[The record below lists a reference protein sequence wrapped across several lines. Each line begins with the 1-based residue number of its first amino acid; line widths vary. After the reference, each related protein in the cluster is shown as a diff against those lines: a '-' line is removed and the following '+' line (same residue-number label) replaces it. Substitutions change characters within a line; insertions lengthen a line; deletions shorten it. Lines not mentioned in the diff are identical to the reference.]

1 MAVGQMTDQY
11 AAWRR
16 ALAGNKLDLGVRGD
30 PMSPPSGFYRQKAW
44 KGDTSP
50 QRLLAIWR
58 EADGAL
64 TVERF
69 VNKKHS
75 VQTMTALEAD
85 SLFESPDI
93 VAVSQELYDSILNG
107 GEWPAVHTT
116 YLRTK
121 DIKAGVAWSEEWSRG
136 QLAVHIGIDPVED
149 RLGATENARA
159 VVGDNN
165 PPPDMATHE
174 SIAARLVGLG
184 KQLAG
189 CLKEWGGKPRTKAE
203 GDAVANFAVEFKKI
217 ENDVVA
223 RHKMAKQPSLDAGRE
238 VDGTWFPIRDNAKA
252 YRDKA
257 LVIATAFI
265 DAENAKAK
273 AEADRVNAEARRAAE
288 KAAAI
293 SGEKPEPVAEVK
305 AEPVKLGTT
314 RTVSQKTLKRWVV
327 TDRMIFFAHLAK
339 NEAVPQDLDDLLGV
353 IANRVGAIMKN
364 VPETKD
370 KCVKVR
376 SVL

>member
-1 MAVGQMTDQY
+1 MTDQY
-11 AAWRR
+11 SAWRN
-16 ALAGNKLDLGVRGD
+16 ALACNKLDLGVRGD

-50 QRLLAIWR
+50 QRLLALWR

-69 VNKKHS
+69 VNKKHT

-93 VAVSQELYDSILNG
+93 VAISDDLYDSILNG
-107 GEWPAVHTT
+107 GEWPAIHTT

-136 QLAVHIGIDPVED
+136 QLAAVRGDTDGDDMGTPHNE
-149 RLGATENARA
+149 RA
-159 VVGDNN
+159 VVGGNN
-165 PPPDMATHE
+165 PPADIATHV

-223 RHKMAKQPSLDAGRE
+223 RHKVAKQPSLDAGRE
-238 VDGTWFPIRDNAKA
+238 IDGTWFPIRDNAKA
-252 YRDKA
+252 YREKA
-257 LVIATAFI
+257 LVIANAYI
-265 DAENAKAK
+265 EAENAKAK
-273 AEADRVNAEARRAAE
+273 AEADRVNAEARKAAE

-327 TDRMIFFAHLAK
+327 TDRAAFFGHLLK

-364 VPETKD
+364 VPGIEQKD
-370 KCVKVR
+370 VVR
-376 SVL
+376 AS